1 MAHSALIKNGAIEM
15 FILLS
20 NQEIYYKNLL
30 TDNIKNPQQLWK
42 ILKEILPANDAASSI
57 TLNLNGEEI
66 SNPIEVNYVFG
77 DCFSCIADK

>member
-1 MAHSALIKNGAIEM
+1 MAACMANSALIKNGAIEM

-42 ILKEILPANDAASSI
+42 ILKETLPTNDAASQI

-66 SNPIEVNYVFG
+66 SNPIDVN
-77 DCFSCIADK
+77 